1 MCFSVGVVVVGTF
14 RLMTSSTFFSTTGM
28 IFHAVMIKALLAV
41 ETEVAAS
48 EETSQGMTSVKM
60 FPNFDQDDLLF
71 FQLGGPLEMI

>member
-1 MCFSVGVVVVGTF
+1 
-14 RLMTSSTFFSTTGM
+14 M